1 MEQRMLKNV
10 TSAIALLLAGAAAQ
24 AGNTPTGREFT
35 NSIGMKFV
43 RIEPGTF
50 LMGQIK
56 TPLPW
61 EILPYTGGRG
71 DRMDSLIYGDFDEK
85 PVHTVKIAKELYV
98 GVLEVT
104 NFQYELFDH
113 EHRKLRGKA
122 GFSRKDDE
130 AAVYVSWYDAQA
142 FCRWL
147 SDKEGLPYRLPTEAE
162 WEYACRAG
170 TTTNYHAGDVLPGEY
185 RKRGKSL
192 QVGITPPN
200 TWGLY
205 DMHGNVEEWCQDWY
219 GPYEAGAQVDPVG
232 YASGDFRVTK
242 SGHGGLYIMRSANR
256 ASALPETRNWVTGF
270 RVVIGEIPGTTPL
283 PVPPPPLNQRDV
295 TGRCPSE
302 AAKGPDP
309 SKPYFSGPRKYVKI
323 PRECNGPL
331 FASHNHDPAIVE
343 CPNGD
348 LLTVWYT
355 CDSERNW
362 ELGQAA
368 SRLRWGD
375 DEWQPASPFWDAP
388 DRNDHAP
395 ALWFDGKDTIYHF
408 TGLSYGDEHRE
419 MAMVMRTSTD
429 SGATWSKAR
438 MIVPQFRRG
447 NMPSEPVF
455 RMDDGRIVL
464 TVDGPN
470 TLWMSADEG
479 LTWTN
484 PGGDIPGIHAGVA
497 QLADGRIL
505 AFSRG
510 GEING
515 MMARSISG
523 DGGKTFKSAASEFP
537 HVDGGQRLVLLRLKE
552 GPLFFGSFAD
562 KGIMITDAGGRQRE
576 VRGLF
581 GAVSL
586 DGGKTWPHKRL
597 ITDDGPG
604 RPVECTNGGLFTM
617 SQSNGEYQGYM
628 AVCQGLDGVI
638 HLISSRVHYSFNLK
652 WLMTPPP
659 SLTRPLVRVK
669 PVVETFTGPEFD
681 AEGWVEYR
689 SYTGGFNGKGQYTVN
704 SLGRVNGINRILGK
718 GSFEATF
725 GVKNL
730 SYNPGNGGK
739 SPGPRILFRDA
750 RTRNLSFRFDK
761 DHIALDIKDAQTTSP
776 FKFDRESRVRYSTPP
791 TSAKARLVWNEDTR
805 QWRIFYGLNGAEPTT
820 ELPQSKAGIY
830 FGKTF
835 SETTA
840 VYLVV
845 DHGSA
850 DFDYFRIEPAER

>member
-1 MEQRMLKNV
+1 
-10 TSAIALLLAGAAAQ
+10 
-24 AGNTPTGREFT
+24 
-35 NSIGMKFV
+35 
-43 RIEPGTF
+43 
-50 LMGQIK
+50 
-56 TPLPW
+56 
-61 EILPYTGGRG
+61 
-71 DRMDSLIYGDFDEK
+71 MDSLIYGDFDEK
-85 PVHTVKIAKELYV
+85 PIHEVRITRPFYA

-104 NFQYELFDH
+104 NFQYELFDPAH
-113 EHRKLRGKA
+113 KELRGKYA
-122 GFSRKDDE
+122 YSSEDDE

-147 SDKEGLPYRLPTEAE
+147 SDKEGVPYRLATEAE

-170 TTTNYHAGDVLPGEY
+170 TTTNYHTGDVLPKAFR
-185 RKRGKSL
+185 RKAKDL
-192 QVGITPPN
+192 QVGKTPPN
-200 TWGLY
+200 NWGLY

-219 GPYEAGAQVDPVG
+219 GPYHSSIQLDPTG
-232 YASGDFRVTK
+232 YADGDFRVTRG
-242 SGHGGLYIMRSANR
+242 GHGGPYIMRSANR
-256 ASALPETRNWVTGF
+256 GGALPETKNWVTGF
-270 RVVIGEIPGTTPL
+270 RVVIGETATGKPL
-283 PVPPPPLNQRDV
+283 PVPAPPLNQQGVVR
-295 TGRCPSE
+295 RCPSDVRE
-302 AAKGPDP
+302 GPDP
-309 SKPYFSGPRKYVKI
+309 KQPYFKGPRKYVKI
-323 PRECNGPL
+323 PREDNGPL

-348 LLTVWYT
+348 LLTIWYT

-368 SRLRWGD
+368 SRLRWGA
-375 DEWQPASPFWDAP
+375 DEWEPASPFWDGP

-408 TGLSYGDEHRE
+408 TGLSYGDEHRQ
-419 MAMVMRTSTD
+419 MALVMRTSAD
-429 SGATWSKAR
+429 SGATWSRAR
-438 MIVPQFRRG
+438 MIRPEYKRG
-447 NMPSEPVF
+447 HMPSEPVF
-455 RMDDGRIVL
+455 RMYDGRIAL
-464 TVDGPN
+464 SVDGPN

-484 PGGDIPGIHAGVA
+484 PGGDIPGIHTGVT

-505 AFSRG
+505 AYSRG
-510 GEING
+510 GEINR
-515 MMARSISG
+515 MMPKSISS
-523 DGGKTFKSAASEFP
+523 DGGKTFVSEASEFP
-537 HVDGGQRLVLLRLKE
+537 HVDGGQRLVLLRLRE
-552 GPLFFGSFAD
+552 GPLFFASFAD
-562 KGIMITDAGGRQRE
+562 KGIMITDSTGKQRE

-581 GAVSL
+581 GAVSF
-586 DGGKTWPHKRL
+586 DGGETWPHKRL

-638 HLISSRVHYSFNLK
+638 HLISSREHYAFNLK
-652 WLMTPPP
+652 WLTTAPPP
-659 SLTRPLVRVK
+659 LRHPPVQVK

-681 AEGWVEYR
+681 TDGWVHYK

-725 GVKNL
+725 EVNNL
-730 SYNPGNGGK
+730 SYNPGKGGR

-750 RTRNLSFRFDK
+750 RTRSLSLRFDR
-761 DHIALDIKDAQTTSP
+761 DHIALDIKDAEASSRL
-776 FKFDRESRVRYSTPP
+776 KFDRESRVKYSKAPK
-791 TSAKARLVWNEDTR
+791 SAKARLIWNEDTR
-805 QWRIFYGLNGAEPTT
+805 QWRIFYGLNGQAATI
-820 ELPQSKAGIY
+820 ELPQSEAGIY
-830 FGKTF
+830 YGRPF

-850 DFDYFRIEPAER
+850 EFDYFEIKPTE